1 MTVGKAD
8 FDTSAVERSAEILMR
23 GKIPF
28 EFRTTVVKELHTAK
42 DIESVGRWLSGNEK
56 FYLQTFK
63 DSGDLISSGMSAYS
77 DEEMNGFTQILKK
90 YIPSAEWRG

>member
-1 MTVGKAD
+1 
-8 FDTSAVERSAEILMR
+8 MR

-28 EFRTTVVKELHTAK
+28 EFRTTVVRELHTAK

-63 DSGDLISSGMSAYS
+63 DSGDLISGGLSAYS
-77 DEEMNGFTQILKK
+77 DGEMDELLKILQRYVPEAK
-90 YIPSAEWRG
+90 IRGVE